1 MTDNPF
7 ALYTNTIC
15 ESNGDIPGWM
25 FYAICALP
33 LVLVL
38 IDIMGGAR

>member
-7 ALYTNTIC
+7 DLYTHTVR
-15 ESNGDIPGWM
+15 EVGGDIPGWM

-33 LVLVL
+33 FALGLL
-38 IDIMGGAR
+38 DILGGAK

>member
-7 ALYTNTIC
+7 DLYTHNVC
-15 ESNGDIPGWM
+15 GDGNGDIPGWM

-33 LVLVL
+33 YVL
-38 IDIMGGAR
+38 IVIGIIGD